1 MAIIDKNSETR
12 AQPQSLEAEACTLGA
27 ILMDNKNISLVADR
41 LKVAHFYSPA
51 NRLLYETMLSLYE
64 KNKAIDLTTLI
75 NELTVIN
82 ILEKA
87 GGTGYIATLE
97 DRVIYPTNILHYAQI
112 VIDKAQKRELINSA
126 YQILES
132 SYNEEMDASELITY
146 SEKLIFD
153 LSQSDIAHD
162 FVSIKDMMTPTLEDI
177 QRRYSDKHEVTGLK
191 THYYELDNL
200 TSGLQ
205 RSELIILAARPSKGK
220 TSLALNI
227 ALNVAVHSGLPVGI
241 FSLEMSSQLINHRLL
256 STLARVPMQHIRS
269 GFLTHEDMNRI
280 SEYSELLS
288 RSEIFIDDSPGMTM
302 LELRAKARRL
312 KSRVENLSLIIVDY
326 IQLMHSGGKVENR
339 QQEVAQIS
347 RSLKALARELEVP
360 LLAISQLSRLIEHRS
375 GQEKKPILSD
385 LRESG
390 AIEQDADLVI
400 FIHPEEEEEE
410 EEEEEKSE
418 GEEEKETRR
427 NKPPRVTEII
437 IGKQRNGPLG
447 TRKLLFFPECTLF
460 MNPPKRMRERPS

>member
-1 MAIIDKNSETR
+1 LAIIDKNSETR
-12 AQPQSLEAEACTLGA
+12 AQPQSLEAEACILGA
-27 ILMDNKNISLVADR
+27 ILMDNKNIALVADK

-51 NRLLYETMLSLYE
+51 NRLLYETMLSLFE

-75 NELTVIN
+75 NELTVNN

-97 DRVIYPTNILHYAQI
+97 DRVISPTNILHYVYI

-126 YQILES
+126 YRILES
-132 SYNEEMDASELITY
+132 AYNEEMDASELITH
-146 SEKLIFD
+146 SEKMMFD
-153 LSQSDIAHD
+153 LSQSDTSHD

-191 THYYELDNL
+191 TYYYELDNL

-205 RSELIILAARPSKGK
+205 RSDLIILAARPSKGK
-220 TSLALNI
+220 TALALNI
-227 ALNVAVHSGLPVGI
+227 ALNVAVQGGLPVGI
-241 FSLEMSSQLINHRLL
+241 FSLEMSSQLINQRLL
-256 STLARVPMQHIRS
+256 STLSRVPMQRIRS

-288 RSEIFIDDSPGMTM
+288 KAEIFIDDAPSMTM
-302 LELRAKARRL
+302 LELRARARRL
-312 KSRVENLSLIIVDY
+312 KTQVDNLSLIIVDY
-326 IQLMHSGGKVENR
+326 IQMMHSGGKVENR

-347 RSLKALARELEVP
+347 RSLKALARELNVP
-360 LLAISQLSRLIEHRS
+360 LLAISQLSRLIEQRRKS
-375 GQEKKPILSD
+375 GQEKRPMLSD

-390 AIEQDADLVI
+390 AIEQDADVVL

-410 EEEEEKSE
+410 EEEEMSE
-418 GEEEKETRR
+418 IEEEPRR

-447 TRKLLFFPECTLF
+447 IRKLLFFPECTLF
-460 MNPPKRMRERPS
+460 MNPPRQRRT